1 VQELNPTYTVPLHS
15 RIARPLIKPIFQG
28 LFYLLAHVKVT
39 GQANVPFGQPYLVAI
54 NHIST
59 FDPPF
64 AVAFWPEM
72 VEVMGA
78 DIIWKRP
85 GQAQLAWLYHGLK
98 VHRGEV
104 DRALFDKALG
114 ILKSGRP
121 LLMAP
126 EGGRT
131 HATALRIAKPGIAF
145 IIEKAN
151 VPVVPVGITGTTDD
165 FFKKAIRGAR
175 PSLEMRIGKPLR
187 LPPVIGK
194 GDERREI
201 RQQNA
206 DLVMAHIAGLLP
218 EHYRGDY
225 ANQAVFQEQD

>member
-1 VQELNPTYTVPLHS
+1 MPEVAPAYTVPLHS
-15 RIARPLIKPIFQG
+15 RIARPLVKPIFQG
-28 LFYLLAHVKVT
+28 LFYVLAHVKVT
-39 GQANVPFGQPYLVAI
+39 GQENVPYGKPYLVAI

-85 GQAQLAWLYHGLK
+85 GQAQLAWLYHGIK

-104 DRALFDKALG
+104 DRALFDKALSV
-114 ILKSGRP
+114 LNSGYP

-131 HATALRIAKPGIAF
+131 HATALRRAKPGLAF
-145 IIEKAN
+145 IIEKAG
-151 VPVVPVGITGTTDD
+151 VPVIPVGITGTTDD

-175 PSLEMRIGKPLR
+175 PTLEMRIGKPIQ
-187 LPPVIGK
+187 LPPMEGK
-194 GDERREI
+194 GEQRRET
-201 RQQNA
+201 RQRNT

-218 EHYRGDY
+218 EYYRGEY
-225 ANQAVFQEQD
+225 AAQAILPE

>member
-1 VQELNPTYTVPLHS
+1 
-15 RIARPLIKPIFQG
+15 
-28 LFYLLAHVKVT
+28 LAQVKVS
-39 GQANVPFGQPYLVAI
+39 GMENVPYGKPYMVAI

-72 VEVMGA
+72 LEVMGA

-85 GQAQLAWLYHGLK
+85 GQAQLAWLYHGIK

-104 DRALFDKALG
+104 DRALFDKALTV
-114 ILKSGRP
+114 LQSGYP

-145 IIEKAN
+145 IIEKAK
-151 VPVVPVGITGTTDD
+151 VPVIPVGITGTTDD
-165 FFKKAIRGAR
+165 FFKKAIHGAR
-175 PSLEMRIGKPLR
+175 PRLEMRIGKPLQ
-187 LPPVIGK
+187 LPPVAGK

-218 EHYRGDY
+218 DHYRGDY
-225 ANQAVFQEQD
+225 ADRAVLPD